1 MVDLVVIYGAL
12 LVLYGLLWT
21 INYSLGLSMLDGY
34 GVSGVN
40 YSCIEYS
47 CIINYHSKTAYF
59 PSTASVITA
68 FCPIS

>member
-21 INYSLGLSMLDGY
+21 INYCLGLPMLDDY

-40 YSCIEYS
+40 YS
-47 CIINYHSKTAYF
+47 
-59 PSTASVITA
+59 
-68 FCPIS
+68 

>member
-21 INYSLGLSMLDGY
+21 IGYCLGLPMLDDY

-40 YSCIEYS
+40 YS
-47 CIINYHSKTAYF
+47 
-59 PSTASVITA
+59 
-68 FCPIS
+68 